1 MKPREYFETASRI
14 IGLVL
19 TLYGTGYL
27 ADFVA
32 VQIGYYTLQHTDV
45 AFYLLMGIGYVVVGL
60 YFLRGASHFVRFA
73 YSEEPE
79 KIESSEIN
87 SSHVKSSYNTN
98 NQNNPNFEELIS
110 SSLDESNNQIL
121 LYALDTESG
130 ETKIVTIPL

>member
-79 KIESSEIN
+79 KIESSEIISADSDPAQVVRKENN
-87 SSHVKSSYNTN
+87 S
-98 NQNNPNFEELIS
+98 
-110 SSLDESNNQIL
+110 DE
-121 LYALDTESG
+121 
-130 ETKIVTIPL
+130 IP